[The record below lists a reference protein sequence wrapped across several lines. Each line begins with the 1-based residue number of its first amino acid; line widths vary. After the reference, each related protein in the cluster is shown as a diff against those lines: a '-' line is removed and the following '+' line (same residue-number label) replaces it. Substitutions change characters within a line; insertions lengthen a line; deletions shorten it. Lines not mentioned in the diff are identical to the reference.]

1 MTKKEVKIRILI
13 DSNKDE
19 FGFVI
24 DTKGFD
30 QKTPTQNSLLI
41 ASILEVIRHQE
52 LEQFF
57 KK

>member
-1 MTKKEVKIRILI
+1 MTKKEVQIKILI
-13 DSNKDE
+13 DSDKDE
-19 FGFVI
+19 FGFAV

-30 QKTPTQNSLLI
+30 PNTPTQNSLVV
-41 ASILEVIRHQE
+41 ASILEIIRHQE

>member
-1 MTKKEVKIRILI
+1 MTKKEVKIRIII
-13 DSNKDE
+13 DSDKDE
-19 FGFVI
+19 WGFAL

-30 QKTPTQNSLLI
+30 EKTPTQNSLVI

>member
-13 DSNKDE
+13 DSDKDE
-19 FGFVI
+19 FGFAV
-24 DTKGFD
+24 DTKGFNEN
-30 QKTPTQNSLLI
+30 TPTQNALLI